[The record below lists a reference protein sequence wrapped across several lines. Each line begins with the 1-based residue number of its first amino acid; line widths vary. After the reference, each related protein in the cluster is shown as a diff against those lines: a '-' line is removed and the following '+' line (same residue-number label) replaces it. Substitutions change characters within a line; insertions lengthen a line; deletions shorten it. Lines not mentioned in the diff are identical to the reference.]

1 MFNTESIKALAEA
14 DKLNEE
20 QLRKELLRHQLPLA
34 GIVNSLIQVLK
45 YQKSLIPNHIINPLI
60 TSLQEY
66 INKELETLKN

>member
-1 MFNTESIKALAEA
+1 MFNAESIKALAEA

-45 YQKSLIPNHIINPLI
+45 YQKSLIPNHVINPLI